1 MKVKVWDLSV
11 RLLHWGLGITIVVA
25 WMAGESSLRLHQW
38 AGYTALAIVM
48 ARCIRGTVG
57 GGYARFGQFVR
68 SPSVVWRYALS
79 VVQHRDARH
88 LGHNPLGGWMV
99 CALLGCTVAVGLTG
113 WLYTLDGFW
122 GMAWL
127 EWLHLALAWTLV
139 GLIVVHVAG
148 VVFTSWRHREN
159 LVGSM
164 MHGHKADAINPQE
177 FAP

>member
-38 AGYTALAIVM
+38 AGYAALAIVM
-48 ARCIRGTVG
+48 VRCIRGAVG
-57 GGYARFGQFVR
+57 GGYARFSQFVR
-68 SPSVVWRYALS
+68 TPAVVWRYALS
-79 VVQHRDARH
+79 EVQHRDARH

-99 CALLGCTVAVGLTG
+99 CALLGCTVALGLTG
-113 WLYTLDGFW
+113 WLYTLDRFW

-127 EWLHLALAWTLV
+127 EWLHLSLAWTLV
-139 GLIVVHVAG
+139 GLIAAHVAG

-164 MHGHKADAINPQE
+164 VHGHKADATSPQE
-177 FAP
+177 SAP